1 MNDTI
6 GAGLA
11 ASGRATTLEALGS
24 LLQSMTTAEGVA
36 RGLGLQLRPTD
47 VVITPFGK
55 SGTTWLQQMAHT
67 LRTRGDMDFDDIS
80 RVCPWIET
88 STDLG
93 IDLDLEQKARPRVF
107 KSHLNADSV
116 PKGGRYINS
125 CRHPAD
131 AVYSMYRFMEG
142 WFLEPGTVA
151 LDDFARGTFIARG
164 ISPGSGGADY
174 WTHLLSWW
182 ARRNDPDVLFMAYEH
197 MKDDLAG
204 TIRRVAAFMG
214 IPLDDELLAITE
226 EHASLAFMQRHQDR
240 FDDRMFRDRS
250 VAMAGLPTDS
260 QSSKVRSGQV
270 GEARLQLGPEVMA
283 ELDAVWRQRVAPEL
297 GFANYADMIATLQPA

>member
-1 MNDTI
+1 MTHSLRT
-6 GAGLA
+6 GLA

-24 LLQSMTTAEGVA
+24 LLQTMTTAEGVA
-36 RGLGLQLRPTD
+36 RGLGIKLRATD
-47 VVITPFGK
+47 IVITPFGK

-107 KSHLNADSV
+107 KSHLDADRV
-116 PKGGRYINS
+116 PKGGRYINA
-125 CRHPAD
+125 CRNPGD
-131 AVYSMYRFMEG
+131 AAYSMYRFMEG
-142 WFLEPGTVA
+142 WFLEPGTVS
-151 LDDFARGTFIARG
+151 LDDFVRGTFIARG
-164 ISPGSGGADY
+164 LSPGAGGADY

-182 ARRNDPDVLFMAYEH
+182 ARRQDPDVLFMAYEH
-197 MKDDLAG
+197 MKEDLPG

-226 EHASLAFMQRHQDR
+226 EHASLDFMQRHKDR
-240 FDDRMFRDRS
+240 FDDRIFRDRS
-250 VAMAGLPTDS
+250 VALAGLPADS
-260 QSSKVRSGQV
+260 ESSKVRMGQV
-270 GEARLQLGPEVMA
+270 GESRLQLGPEVVA
-283 ELDAVWRQRVAPEL
+283 ELDAVWAQRITPVL
-297 GFANYADMIATLQPA
+297 GFASYADMIATLRPA